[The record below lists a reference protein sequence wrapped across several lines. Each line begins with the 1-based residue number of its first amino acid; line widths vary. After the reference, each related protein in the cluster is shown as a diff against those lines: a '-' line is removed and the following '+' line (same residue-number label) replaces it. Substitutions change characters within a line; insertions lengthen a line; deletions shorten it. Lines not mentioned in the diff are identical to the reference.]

1 MVGELL
7 MQGTHNVHIAGRGS
21 VVRQLRI
28 LASQFHVLRT
38 GTRSEIRPDNM
49 YQPLAASVSTTT
61 TIFQYRKKLY
71 LNSKK
76 MAKAFLSHSSKDKGL
91 VEKIAAQLG
100 KNNCHYD
107 KFTFEAGNLTLDEIF
122 KGLEDTD
129 VFVLFISQP
138 ALESEWIEKE
148 ITQARGLSTDKR
160 IDRIF
165 PIIIDKSI
173 HHSDKRIPEWIRKP
187 YNLRVFD
194 NEVIILKKI
203 KQLLRESNFKQ
214 FSHLRDINDLFV
226 GRNDIMQ
233 EFERRIINIENT
245 KPTCIIASSFFEGM
259 GRRTFLRN
267 GLIKTRVIDKWYEPV
282 PISIGSKESIED
294 FLYKLN
300 FIEIIP
306 EVFKKNF
313 ATDDLETKIELGR
326 KFLKKYSETKELL
339 FIIDEGS
346 IVLPNH
352 TLVGWFRE
360 IISTPDIKN
369 QVSICLISKFKPY
382 GPHIKKLGNVLNFQI
397 DELSQEDTQTLFIQY
412 LNIIK
417 QQLHPE
423 DIKFFLQYLH
433 GIPGQIIYAANLIE
447 SMGLVDSKAFVKDIE
462 EFDELRALSILE
474 FLKDDP
480 LCTQMLIALS
490 KFEIISHDLVFKIF
504 GETDEVYKA
513 IQKLFD
519 LTLFFSVSSTHDYLK
534 LNSSISDYI
543 NRSRLELNQSINNRI
558 KEIAREAIQK
568 PLELTE
574 TSDYSEFLFTLENMI
589 KENIAIPTKYLI
601 PSFILKSIIKEYND
615 RQYKKVI
622 QLATKLLEN
631 ENKFDFQIIR
641 ETRNWLCLAY
651 CRTQNEKFF
660 ELINFFN
667 NQDNE
672 SQIDFHF
679 LFGFYYRNGDK
690 MDEAENHFLEVLK
703 LDENHSRTKRELV
716 NVYLRKGEYMK
727 ALNWARDN
735 YKKFKTNI
743 LHIQAYFTCLIKK
756 ADKSEFDLDTIKE
769 LLQNAS
775 KSLDKKAN
783 NVMREMQAEYDFYIK
798 NNASSAITTL
808 NESLRMNQ
816 HNYFAFRALFEIYKK
831 KHMAFELGELVS
843 KYPDLYE
850 FE

>member
-1 MVGELL
+1 
-7 MQGTHNVHIAGRGS
+7 
-21 VVRQLRI
+21 
-28 LASQFHVLRT
+28 
-38 GTRSEIRPDNM
+38 
-49 YQPLAASVSTTT
+49 
-61 TIFQYRKKLY
+61 
-71 LNSKK
+71 
-76 MAKAFLSHSSKDKGL
+76 MAKAFLSHSSKDKVL
-91 VEKIAAQLG
+91 VEKIAIQLG

-107 KFTFEAGNLTLDEIF
+107 KFTFETGKLTLDEIF
-122 KGLEDTD
+122 KSLDNTD
-129 VFVLFISQP
+129 VFVLFISES
-138 ALESEWIEKE
+138 ALESDWVTEE
-148 ITQARGLSTDKR
+148 ITQARILSTAEK
-160 IDRIF
+160 IERIF

-187 YNLRVFD
+187 YNLRVFN

-233 EFERRIINIENT
+233 EFERRIINIDNT

-267 GLIKTRVIDKWYEPV
+267 GLVKTRIIDKWYEPI
-282 PISIGSKESIED
+282 PISIGAKESIED

-300 FIEIIP
+300 FIEISP
-306 EVFKKNF
+306 EIFTRNF
-313 ATDDLETKIELGR
+313 ATDDLDSKIKLGQ
-326 KFLKKYSETKELL
+326 KFLKKYSETKEII
-339 FIIDEGS
+339 FIVDEGS

-360 IISTPDIKN
+360 IISAPELKN

-382 GPHIKKLGNVLNFQI
+382 VPHIKKLGNVLNFQI
-397 DELSQEDTQTLFIQY
+397 NEFSKEDTQTLFIQY

-417 QQLHPE
+417 QQLTP
-423 DIKFFLQYLH
+423 DDVKFFLQYLN

-474 FLKDDP
+474 FLKDDQ

-490 KFEIISHDLVFKIF
+490 KFEIISQDLVFKIF

-543 NRSRLELNQSINNRI
+543 NRSKIELNQTINNRI
-558 KEIAREAIQK
+558 KEIAKEAIQK
-568 PLELTE
+568 PLELSE
-574 TSDYSEFLFTLENMI
+574 SSDYSEFLFTLENMI
-589 KENIAIPTKYLI
+589 KENIVIPSKYLI

-615 RQYKKVI
+615 RQYTKVI

-631 ENKFDFQIIR
+631 DKKFDFQIIR

-660 ELINFFN
+660 ELINYFN
-667 NQDNE
+667 NQDDE

-679 LFGFYYRNGDK
+679 LLGFYYRNGDK
-690 MDEAENHFLEVLK
+690 MFESENHFLEVLK
-703 LDENHSRTKRELV
+703 IDKNHSRTKRELV

-727 ALNWARDN
+727 ALNWAKDN
-735 YKKFKTNI
+735 YNKFKTNI

-756 ADKSEFDLDTIKE
+756 NEKSEFDLNIIKE

-783 NVMREMQAEYDFYIK
+783 NVIREMQAEYDFYIK
-798 NNASSAITTL
+798 NNTQSAIISL
-808 NESLRMNQ
+808 NESLRMNS
-816 HNYFAFRALFEIYKK
+816 HNYFAFKALFEIYKK
-831 KHMAFELGELVS
+831 KHMAFELEELSS
-843 KYPDLYE
+843 KYPDFFSELE
-850 FE
+850 